1 LRLVL
6 DEHRTTTTPTLKS
19 GQAGKTKVV
28 YGDVDA
34 AARWLWRFVDGAR
47 SAGELYGRALVVFAA
62 QHYASQL
69 VLANSKRRSSVL
81 PRSHKDT
88 ARKAFERVTKSVLP
102 ASHKALQR
110 ALEAEAKS
118 YRKSVD
124 ELDKRARDER
134 AAGIAAR
141 TTDGDVDEDIQEPV
155 DGGALDEDLD
165 VDELDD

>member
-1 LRLVL
+1 
-6 DEHRTTTTPTLKS
+6 
-19 GQAGKTKVV
+19 
-28 YGDVDA
+28 
-34 AARWLWRFVDGAR
+34 
-47 SAGELYGRALVVFAA
+47 
-62 QHYASQL
+62 
-69 VLANSKRRSSVL
+69 VL

-134 AAGIAAR
+134 AAAIAAK
-141 TTDGDVDEDIQEPV
+141 TTDGDVDEDIHEPV
-155 DGGALDEDLD
+155 DGGELDEDLD
-165 VDELDD
+165 VDVGELDD